1 MKQNKYLTMFISLLA
16 AICLWIYVITVVNP
30 DGEITIDN
38 IPVSFTGA
46 EVLREDHDLL
56 IAGDYTEFV
65 SVRFSGKNSDLKRL
79 EQNSDEIKAVVDV
92 TNIRST
98 KTYSRG
104 YTVTLPV
111 SLQDA
116 DIQVAD
122 RTPSS
127 ISFSMENQITRQ
139 IPVRCDFSGVEIA
152 EGYMMDSTGF
162 DYDYVT
168 VEGRQSVVE
177 TIECA
182 SISMSRT
189 NVDRSIKEEVP
200 FTLQNSA
207 GESIDPAGLEMSVDA
222 IEVSVGV
229 VMYKDVPLEVTII
242 DGGGATGSD
251 VTREI
256 VPKYVTISG
265 GADVLDGLNKIDLGT
280 VDLSKMI
287 ANVET
292 MPFPIMIPNEAKN
305 VSGEEEALVTI
316 EIKNKEIAVVRV
328 SNITFKNVAEGMEPN
343 VITQQLPVT
352 IRASAADIGKISS
365 NNVRAVADMAEFT
378 QAGGYQVPVS
388 IYIDGY
394 ADAGY
399 VGEYSI
405 AVTLSKAED
414 E

>member
-16 AICLWIYVITVVNP
+16 AICLWIYVVTVVNP

-65 SVRFSGKNSDLKRL
+65 SARFTGRNSDLKRL
-79 EQNSDEIKAVVDV
+79 EQSSDEIKAVVDV

-104 YTVTLPV
+104 YTISLPV

-177 TIECA
+177 TIDCA
-182 SISMSRT
+182 SISMNRA
-189 NVDRSIKEEVP
+189 NVDRSIKEVIP

-207 GESIDPAGLEMSVDA
+207 GESIDPAGLELSVDA
-222 IEVSVGV
+222 IEVSIGV

-242 DGGGATGSD
+242 DGGGATSSD
-251 VTREI
+251 VIREI
-256 VPKYVTISG
+256 APQYVTISG

-280 VDLSKMI
+280 VDLSKMF
-287 ANVET
+287 ANAET
-292 MPFPIMIPNEAKN
+292 MTFPIMIPNDAKN

-328 SNITFKNVAEGMEPN
+328 SNISFKNVAEGMEPN

-414 E
+414 K